1 MPILRKLTL
10 LERLNN
16 AFIDEGNAYID
27 LQYYKYFRKIERDL
41 SAKDKLNKKDIDE
54 VVSYQNLQYSTLTKT
69 MSAILLADIQE
80 TRKRNQDT
88 EALMLAYYLVN
99 KYKKPETIA
108 RVVNEQFSMVNKGL
122 KPSIPQFLEYANKN
136 ESLIKKV
143 DIKAQRQIAFVN
155 SQIKSDL
162 SKQMLKQFNEYQK
175 KGLSK
180 QEILDNFKN
189 QFKDN
194 VARAK
199 RIVRTEMHLI
209 NETAKVE
216 RSKSRGYTHKQWRT
230 QGDDRVRN
238 TSWHDIIDGVKVPID
253 KPFEAIGLIADNPGD
268 LSLPIEERIN
278 CRCYLVF
285 TKESDD

>member
-1 MPILRKLTL
+1 MPTLKKLTL

-16 AFIDEGNAYID
+16 AFIEEGNGYID

-41 SAKDKLNKKDIDE
+41 SEKEKLNKKDIDE
-54 VVSYQNLQYSTLTKT
+54 VVSYQNLQYNTMTKT

-80 TRKRNQDT
+80 TRNRNQDT
-88 EALMLAYYLVN
+88 EALMLAYYLV
-99 KYKKPETIA
+99 KRYKKPETIA
-108 RVVNEQFSMVNKGL
+108 RVVNEQFAMVNQGL

-136 ESLIKKV
+136 DALIKKV
-143 DIKAQRQIAFVN
+143 DVKAQRQIAFVN

-162 SKQMLKQFNEYQK
+162 SKQMLRQFNDYQK
-175 KGLSK
+175 QGLNK
-180 QEILDNFKN
+180 QEILDKFKV

-230 QGDDRVRN
+230 QGDDRVRS
-238 TSWHDIIDGVKVPID
+238 TAWHDVIDGVKVEID
-253 KPFEAIGLIADNPGD
+253 KSFEAIGLSADSPGD

-285 TKESDD
+285 TRESDN